1 MVIWFNSKKAREQLI
16 RDGIVVTCR
25 KQRKTFGTTLAI
37 FRDDAGYKKKICYVD
52 VQYLIE
58 SWDEQREHDKPF
70 SDNIHLSG
78 FDSVEEWKEEVRRLN
93 NNRWMPQF
101 LIFLKVTRDSELY

>member
-25 KQRKTFGTTLAI
+25 KQRKSFGTTQAI
-37 FRDDAGYKKKICYVD
+37 FTNDDGKRETICYVD
-52 VQYLIE
+52 VEYLKG

-78 FDSVEEWKEEVRRLN
+78 FSTVEEWKDEVRRLN
-93 NNRWMPQF
+93 NNRWMPQY
-101 LIFLKVTRDSELY
+101 LIFLKVTMDSAIY